1 MTYTW
6 INYISQVQEKY
17 LHKYHPIIE
26 TNDVVVT
33 FFSTYLGNLPLLKDS
48 TSTCD
53 LFVDVIDVF
62 EKHFPDVI
70 LMIKPHAIT
79 DVDLLEDMLRKKNVK
94 YQITYLHPTV
104 LIQRSSL
111 IIANYVTNLFA
122 DSKITGTPVVEY
134 TDQDKDILKFTDG
147 ESLSKEYVDR
157 FIGNKDKDELVDAIT
172 LYLNQNKITKI
183 FDDYPDSDKLINGMF

>member
-1 MTYTW
+1 MGG
-6 INYISQVQEKY
+6 
-17 LHKYHPIIE
+17 LH
-26 TNDVVVT
+26 
-33 FFSTYLGNLPLLKDS
+33 
-48 TSTCD
+48 
-53 LFVDVIDVF
+53 
-62 EKHFPDVI
+62 
-70 LMIKPHAIT
+70 
-79 DVDLLEDMLRKKNVK
+79 
-94 YQITYLHPTV
+94 LHPTV

-122 DSKITGTPVVEY
+122 ASKITGTPVVEY